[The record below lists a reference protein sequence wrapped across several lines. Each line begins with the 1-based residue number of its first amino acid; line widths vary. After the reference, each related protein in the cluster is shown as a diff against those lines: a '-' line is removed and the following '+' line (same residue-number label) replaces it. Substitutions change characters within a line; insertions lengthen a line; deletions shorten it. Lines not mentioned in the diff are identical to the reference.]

1 MRLFGNQLARA
12 SFGIAISVGLAVAST
27 GCGDDNPTLAG
38 DAPTTGSDG
47 SMPNA
52 TLTSFVI
59 DLIKNHSTDPTPADY
74 STFSALPDPDGDD
87 NNTAA
92 YSVLF
97 Q

>member
-1 MRLFGNQLARA
+1 MRLLRNQLARA
-12 SFGIAISVGLAVAST
+12 SFGIAIAVGLGLAST
-27 GCGDDNPTLAG
+27 GCGDDNPSLAG
-38 DAPTTGSDG
+38 DAPGSGSDG
-47 SMPNA
+47 SVTNP

-59 DLIKNHSTDPTPADY
+59 DLIKNHGTDPTPADS